1 MYLGKSQTVDK
12 TNLKNDPL
20 EVLYEYSRRVRL
32 DGVQRNPEVFET
44 ESRIPYRA
52 IGDQFYKYKLLV
64 DYFTFG
70 ESDLFPSESLKS
82 PELCLLHEIISN
94 TIDPLER
101 GDEAKTCMVTKMPHR
116 M

>member
-1 MYLGKSQTVDK
+1 MFNNFPCRL
-12 TNLKNDPL
+12 
-20 EVLYEYSRRVRL
+20 RL
-32 DGVQRNPEVFET
+32 DGIQRNPDVLET

-52 IGDQFYKYKLLV
+52 TGDQFYKYKLLV

-94 TIDPLER
+94 TIDSLER
-101 GDEAKTCMVTKMPHR
+101 GDEAKTCIVTKMQHR
-116 M
+116 T